1 MPPANQSVEA
11 CANYVV
17 RISQT
22 AVQRFAVESKR
33 QARVPDVTTITK
45 PWSDQIDEL
54 LGWLE
59 TEAQVTPD
67 LKQRSK
73 LDVVLGL
80 MFRKPEYH
88 FPRSIAE
95 RAETLYERFD
105 SARWGAPIVVKTE
118 SSDEDGDSN
127 GDEVMSDDPAT
138 SRGSLPGRRRQRQ
151 DSIIDSLTVSKVVK
165 LPPADHPIWG
175 VHGIMHGVART
186 ITIKRDGR
194 KRYWT
199 KSDPRYLS
207 EKRNANIHGHNG
219 IEVGAWF
226 PRQLVAILRGAH
238 GELQGGISGS
248 GESGAYSVV
257 SSGAYDR
264 TDRDRGNILLY
275 SAAKSDENEDPRVPA
290 QRSAALAASYVNRR
304 PVRVL
309 RSKGTSRFSP
319 VCGLRYDGLYRV
331 TDIQHPTNA
340 RGGMFEQF
348 ELTRVDGQMPLER
361 ALLRPN
367 SQEVRDAARI
377 EMVSKLMGV
386 NFECIRHHLETAECL
401 RAAIVGYRLLLRCS
415 RER

>member
-1 MPPANQSVEA
+1 MPPANQSTEA
-11 CANYVV
+11 SINFIV
-17 RISQT
+17 RIRQQ
-22 AVQRFAVESKR
+22 AVQRLALESRKQGGVPAVTPAT
-33 QARVPDVTTITK
+33 QA
-45 PWSDQIDEL
+45 WSDQVEDL
-54 LGWLE
+54 LSWLE
-59 TEAQVTPD
+59 KDAQMTPE
-67 LKQRSK
+67 LKGSSK
-73 LDVVLGL
+73 IDDALVL
-80 MFRKPEYH
+80 MFRNPEFR
-88 FPRSIAE
+88 FPAALKE
-95 RAETLYERFD
+95 WAKVLHERFE
-105 SARWGAPIVVKTE
+105 SEGWGAPITVKTE

-127 GDEVMSDDPAT
+127 GDEIMSDDPAF
-138 SRGSLPGRRRQRQ
+138 SRSSLPRPRRERQH
-151 DSIIDSLTVSKVVK
+151 STLDSLTASKVVK

-175 VHGIMHGVART
+175 THGIMHGVART

-207 EKRNANIHGHNG
+207 EKRNANVHGHNG
-219 IEVGAWF
+219 IEIGAWF

-264 TDRDRGNILLY
+264 TDRDRGEIIYY
-275 SAAKSDENEDPRVPA
+275 SAAKSDENDDPREPV
-290 QRSAALAASYVNRR
+290 QRSAALATSYVNQR

-319 VCGLRYDGLYRV
+319 KCGLRYDGLYRV

-348 ELTRVDGQMPLER
+348 ELTRLDGQMPFER

-367 SQEVRDAARI
+367 SREVRDAAKI
-377 EMVSKLMGV
+377 DQAWPGA
-386 NFECIRHHLETAECL
+386 H
-401 RAAIVGYRLLLRCS
+401 
-415 RER
+415 